1 MTHSPTPIASRPP
14 RNRHSARM
22 RRHRTIRAAMAT
34 VAVVVSLPASTA
46 LAAAGVV
53 RAQGATR
60 TALVRAFIVQD
71 GTSRGISGVY
81 VSGAAGVVCQRTPD
95 AGLVRFVFRHT
106 RGSWRFALSTR
117 GSLQGTLTQ
126 RRLEHACH

>member
-1 MTHSPTPIASRPP
+1 MTHSPTPIAPRPP
-14 RNRHSARM
+14 QNRHFAPM

-34 VAVVVSLPASTA
+34 DAIVVSLPASTA
-46 LAAAGVV
+46 LAAAAVV

-60 TALVRAFIVQD
+60 AALVRAFIAQD
-71 GTSRGISGVY
+71 GTSRGISDVY

-95 AGLVRFVFRHT
+95 AGLVRFLFRHT

-117 GSLQGTLTQ
+117 GTAHGTLTQ